1 MVKQNASDGLDGDL
15 ETVMRRWPHLPEHIR
30 KALVELVSHYGP
42 PPVNGRFPTPPGAD
56 WRHVQIVLLS
66 PTEAHI
72 SVGSVAQRYTF
83 TALGLADRRTRKR
96 PRGEWRMLQ
105 TYAENPEPDAYY
117 KLPSRD
123 YLKVEISKFR
133 RWLQTFFGIPGD
145 PLKPFKT
152 GLWLPKFKVRAEY

>member
-1 MVKQNASDGLDGDL
+1 
-15 ETVMRRWPHLPEHIR
+15 
-30 KALVELVSHYGP
+30 
-42 PPVNGRFPTPPGAD
+42 
-56 WRHVQIVLLS
+56 
-66 PTEAHI
+66 
-72 SVGSVAQRYTF
+72 
-83 TALGLADRRTRKR
+83 
-96 PRGEWRMLQ
+96 MLQ

-117 KLPSRD
+117 RLPSRD